1 MGSLTETP
9 AWHALQAH
17 RARLNDFDIRA
28 AFGADPQRFARFS
41 RRLTVDAADPRD
53 SAEVLLDFS
62 RHRID
67 APALDQLVALAD
79 ARGLRERVAA
89 MFDAQRIN
97 DTERR
102 AVLHVALRDLSDT
115 PVLLDGVDVKPE
127 IAAVRERFL
136 DFAQRVREG
145 RWTGATNLPI
155 TDVVNIGIGGSD
167 LGPLMMVEALRPF
180 HDGPRLHFVSN
191 VDGAHIGATLRDL
204 DARTTLFVIASKT
217 FTTVETMTNAHT
229 ARRWLLEA
237 LGAAAVARHFV
248 AVSTN
253 AREVAAFGI
262 DAAAMFP
269 FWDWVGGRYS
279 LWSSVG
285 VSIALAVGR
294 ERFMQ
299 MLAGASAMDT
309 HFRTAA
315 PADNLPVLLGLLG
328 VWYVNFWGAAT
339 HSIAPYYQHLSRFAA
354 HIQQVDMESNGKRVT
369 RSGET
374 VDHATGPVVWGEPG
388 TNGQHAYFQLLH
400 QGPALVPI
408 DFLLAAES
416 PYPLDEHHRILAA
429 NCFAQAQALLAGKS
443 GTAAVEEMVAGG
455 MDEAEA
461 RRLAPHRTF
470 PGNRPSSTL
479 LVRRWDPFTLGLLVA
494 LYEHKVFV
502 QGAIWGINSFDQ
514 WGVELG
520 KQLAARLMPALEGQ
534 PSHAGALDGSTAGLI
549 AAWRA
554 LRA

>member
-1 MGSLTETP
+1 
-9 AWHALQAH
+9 
-17 RARLNDFDIRA
+17 
-28 AFGADPQRFARFS
+28 
-41 RRLTVDAADPRD
+41 
-53 SAEVLLDFS
+53 
-62 RHRID
+62 
-67 APALDQLVALAD
+67 
-79 ARGLRERVAA
+79 
-89 MFDAQRIN
+89 
-97 DTERR
+97 
-102 AVLHVALRDLSDT
+102 
-115 PVLLDGVDVKPE
+115 
-127 IAAVRERFL
+127 
-136 DFAQRVREG
+136 
-145 RWTGATNLPI
+145 
-155 TDVVNIGIGGSD
+155 
-167 LGPLMMVEALRPF
+167 
-180 HDGPRLHFVSN
+180 
-191 VDGAHIGATLRDL
+191 
-204 DARTTLFVIASKT
+204 
-217 FTTVETMTNAHT
+217 
-229 ARRWLLEA
+229 
-237 LGAAAVARHFV
+237 VARHFV

-262 DAAAMFP
+262 DTAAMFP

-299 MLAGASAMDT
+299 MLAGAHAMDT

-328 VWYVNFWGAAT
+328 IWYINFWGAAT
-339 HSIAPYYQHLSRFAA
+339 HSIAPYYQHLARFAA

-369 RSGET
+369 RAGET

-408 DFLLAAES
+408 DFLIAAES
-416 PYPLDEHHRILAA
+416 LYPLDEHQRILAA

-443 GTAAVEEMVAGG
+443 GAAAFEEMVAGG

-479 LVRRWDPFTLGLLVA
+479 LVRRWDPFTLGLLTA

-520 KQLAARLMPALEGQ
+520 KQLATRLSPALEGQ
-534 PSHAGALDGSTAGLI
+534 ALPDGALDGSTAGLI

-554 LRA
+554 LRG